1 MYVSWGA
8 PVAFLLLK
16 TEDMIL
22 LRTVSKSD
30 ILVESDTSDV

>member
-1 MYVSWGA
+1 MYVSWE

-22 LRTVSKSD
+22 FRTASMSD
-30 ILVESDTSDV
+30 ILEGNDVK